1 MLRSSEIQC
10 YLENDTSL
18 CFPPL
23 ELPKGKTLLIKG
35 NSGAGKTSFI
45 NSIAGL
51 IPLVSGEIEIKDFGK
66 IVQNKVPRG
75 WRQNAITFVPQRPL
89 FWPSLS
95 VVDNL
100 KLGQWSKG
108 FSSENNFEVLEKL
121 GILHVS
127 KKPVNTLSYGQ
138 QQRLSVARALTSKAP
153 LILADE
159 PTSSLDEEN
168 KINVLKLFQEHQSET
183 KCSMI
188 ISTHDSNINSI
199 AHQIVNLK

>member
-1 MLRSSEIQC
+1 
-10 YLENDTSL
+10 
-18 CFPPL
+18 
-23 ELPKGKTLLIKG
+23 
-35 NSGAGKTSFI
+35 
-45 NSIAGL
+45 
-51 IPLVSGEIEIKDFGK
+51 
-66 IVQNKVPRG
+66 
-75 WRQNAITFVPQRPL
+75 
-89 FWPSLS
+89 

-108 FSSENNFEVLEKL
+108 VSSENIFEVLKKL

-188 ISTHDSNINSI
+188 ISTHDSNIDSI